1 MKIALL
7 IILVFFLSACQTL
20 PVITQTTPLE
30 KNISACPNPFLK
42 QKTTLIHAIE
52 VHMSG
57 SIKSA
62 VIGVTEAD
70 PATRAISCA
79 IMTAEGMVLFEAIE
93 TDGSLDIR
101 RALPPFD
108 SERFARNMLEDI
120 KLIFF
125 APQGKIEKIGFLP
138 SGEAACRWRTYNSD
152 TIDVLKNGNGLP
164 EVKRY
169 SGSGKVKRY
178 IKFSGLTGGFYQNI
192 ELRAQ
197 EIASYTLFMNLVEAR
212 PAEN

>member
-1 MKIALL
+1 MKLASL
-7 IILVFFLSACQTL
+7 IICVFFLSACQTL
-20 PVITQTTPLE
+20 PVITQATPPE
-30 KNISACPNPFLK
+30 KTASACPNPFLK

-52 VHMSG
+52 VHMAG
-57 SIKSA
+57 GIKSA

-70 PATRAISCA
+70 PATREISCA

-93 TDGSLDIR
+93 TNGTLDVR
-101 RALPPFD
+101 RAMSPFD
-108 SERFARNMLEDI
+108 SAHFARNMLEDI

-125 APQGKIEKIGFLP
+125 EPLGNIEKIGFLP
-138 SGEAACRWRTYNSD
+138 TGDIACRWRTGNSD
-152 TIDVLKNGNGLP
+152 TIDVLKTGGGLS
-164 EVKRY
+164 EVKLY

-178 IKFSGLTGGFYQNI
+178 IKFNDLAGGFYQNI

-212 PAEN
+212 PAKN

>member
-1 MKIALL
+1 MKLASL
-7 IILVFFLSACQTL
+7 IICFFFLSACQTL
-20 PVITQTTPLE
+20 PVITQTASLG
-30 KNISACPNPFLK
+30 KNVSVCSNPFLK

-57 SIKSA
+57 GKNA

-70 PATRAISCA
+70 PATREISCA

-93 TDGSLDIR
+93 TAGSLDIR

-108 SERFARNMLEDI
+108 SAHFARNMLEDI

-125 APQGKIEKIGFLP
+125 EPQGKIEKIGFLP
-138 SGEAACRWRTYNSD
+138 SGETACRWQTDNSD
-152 TIDVLKNGNGLP
+152 TIDVLKTFSGLT
-164 EVKRY
+164 EIKRY
-169 SGSGKVKRY
+169 SESGKIRRY

-197 EIASYTLFMNLVEAR
+197 ELASYTLFMNLVEAR

>member
-1 MKIALL
+1 MKIALM

-20 PVITQTTPLE
+20 PVITKTSSPE
-30 KNISACPNPFLK
+30 KTVSACPNPFLK

-52 VHMSG
+52 VHMSSG
-57 SIKSA
+57 IKSA
-62 VIGVTEAD
+62 VIGITEAD

-93 TDGSLDIR
+93 TDGFLDIR
-101 RALPPFD
+101 RAMPPFD
-108 SERFARNMLEDI
+108 SAHFARNMIEDI

-125 APQGKIEKIGFLP
+125 EPRGKIEQIGFLP
-138 SGEAACRWRTYNSD
+138 SGETACRWRTGNSD
-152 TIDVLKNGNGLP
+152 TVDVLKTSSGLP

-178 IKFSGLTGGFYQNI
+178 IKFSGLTGGFYQSI
-192 ELRAQ
+192 ELQAQ
-197 EIASYTLFMNLVEAR
+197 ELASYTLFMNLVEAR

>member
-1 MKIALL
+1 MKLASL
-7 IILVFFLSACQTL
+7 ILCILFLSACQTL
-20 PVITQTTPLE
+20 PVITQTKPPE
-30 KNISACPNPFLK
+30 KNVSACPNPFLK

-57 SIKSA
+57 GKNA

-70 PATRAISCA
+70 PETREISCA

-93 TDGSLDIR
+93 SAGSLDIR

-108 SERFARNMLEDI
+108 SAHFARNMLEDI

-125 APQGKIEKIGFLP
+125 EPRGKIEKIGLLP
-138 SGEAACRWRTYNSD
+138 SGETACRWRTGNSD
-152 TIDVLKNGNGLP
+152 AIDVLKASNGSP
-164 EVKRY
+164 EIKRY

-178 IKFSGLTGGFYQNI
+178 IKFGDLAGGFYQSI

-197 EIASYTLFMNLVEAR
+197 EIVSYILFMNLVEAR

>member
-1 MKIALL
+1 MKLSPL
-7 IILVFFLSACQTL
+7 IIFIFFLSACHTL
-20 PVITQTTPLE
+20 PVITKSSSPE
-30 KNISACPNPFLK
+30 KTFSACPNPFLK

-57 SIKSA
+57 GIKNA

-79 IMTAEGMVLFEAIE
+79 IMTAEGMVLFEAVEI
-93 TDGSLDIR
+93 DGSLDIR

-108 SERFARNMLEDI
+108 FANFARNMLEDV

-125 APQGKIEKIGFLP
+125 EPRGKIEMIGFLP
-138 SGEAACRWRTYNSD
+138 SGETACRWQSDNSD
-152 TIDVLKNGNGLP
+152 TVDVLKAGNGLT

-169 SGSGKVKRY
+169 SGGGKVKRH
-178 IKFSGLTGGFYQNI
+178 IKFSGFAGGFYQNI

-197 EIASYTLFMNLVEAR
+197 EIASYTLLMNLIEAW
-212 PAEN
+212 PPEN

>member
-7 IILVFFLSACQTL
+7 IILFFFLSACQTL
-20 PVITQTTPLE
+20 PVITQTTPPE
-30 KNISACPNPFLK
+30 KNVSACPNPFLK
-42 QKTTLIHAIE
+42 QKTTLIHSIE

-57 SIKSA
+57 IRNA

-70 PATRAISCA
+70 PATREISCA

-93 TDGSLDIR
+93 TDGALDVR

-108 SERFARNMLEDI
+108 SAHFARNMLEDI

-125 APQGKIEKIGFLP
+125 EPQGKIEKIGFLP
-138 SGEAACRWRTYNSD
+138 SGETVCRWRTGNSY
-152 TIDVLKNGNGLP
+152 TIDVLKTGIGLS

-178 IKFSGLTGGFYQNI
+178 IKFSDLAGGFYQNI

-197 EIASYTLFMNLVEAR
+197 EIANYTLFMNLVEAR
-212 PAEN
+212 PAKN

>member
-1 MKIALL
+1 MKLASL
-7 IILVFFLSACQTL
+7 IICVFFLSACQTL
-20 PVITQTTPLE
+20 PVITQTTPPE
-30 KNISACPNPFLK
+30 KNASACPNPFLK

-52 VHMSG
+52 IHMSG
-57 SIKSA
+57 GIKSA

-70 PATRAISCA
+70 PATRSISCA

-93 TDGSLDIR
+93 TNGALDVR
-101 RALPPFD
+101 RAMSPFD
-108 SERFARNMLEDI
+108 SAHFARNMLEDI

-125 APQGKIEKIGFLP
+125 EPLGNIEKMGFLP
-138 SGEAACRWRTYNSD
+138 SGEEACRWRTGNSD
-152 TIDVLKNGNGLP
+152 TIDVLKTGSGLS
-164 EVKRY
+164 EVKLY

-178 IKFSGLTGGFYQNI
+178 IKFNDLAGGFYQNI

>member
-1 MKIALL
+1 MKVASL
-7 IILVFFLSACQTL
+7 IICVLFLSACQTL
-20 PVITQTTPLE
+20 PVITKTSSPE
-30 KNISACPNPFLK
+30 NNVSACPNPFLK

-57 SIKSA
+57 GVKNT

-79 IMTAEGMVLFEAIE
+79 IMTAEGMVLFEAIKTE
-93 TDGSLDIR
+93 GSLDIR

-108 SERFARNMLEDI
+108 SVHFARNMLEDI

-125 APQGKIEKIGFLP
+125 EPRGKIEKMGFLP
-138 SGEAACRWRTYNSD
+138 SGETACRWRTSNSD
-152 TIDVLKNGNGLP
+152 TVDVLKTSSGLP

-169 SGSGKVKRY
+169 SGSGNVRRY
-178 IKFSGLTGGFYQNI
+178 IKFSDLAGGFYQNI
-192 ELRAQ
+192 ELRAK
-197 EIASYTLFMNLVEAR
+197 ELASYTLFMNLVEAR

>member
-1 MKIALL
+1 MKLASL
-7 IILVFFLSACQTL
+7 IICVFFLSACQTL
-20 PVITQTTPLE
+20 PVITQKTPAE
-30 KNISACPNPFLK
+30 KTVSACPNPFLK

-52 VHMSG
+52 VYMSG
-57 SIKSA
+57 VKNA

-70 PATRAISCA
+70 PVTREISCA
-79 IMTAEGMVLFEAIE
+79 IMTAEGMVLFEATE
-93 TDGSLDIR
+93 TEGSLDIR

-108 SERFARNMLEDI
+108 SAHFARNMLEDI

-125 APQGKIEKIGFLP
+125 EPQGKIEKIGFLP
-138 SGEAACRWRTYNSD
+138 SGETACRWRTGNSD
-152 TIDVLKNGNGLP
+152 TIDVLKTGDGLP

-169 SGSGKVKRY
+169 SGSGKVKRD
-178 IKFSGLTGGFYQNI
+178 IKFSDLADGFYQNI

>member
-1 MKIALL
+1 MKLASL
-7 IILVFFLSACQTL
+7 IICIFVLSACQTL
-20 PVITQTTPLE
+20 PVITQTTPPE
-30 KNISACPNPFLK
+30 KTASACPNPFLK

-52 VHMSG
+52 VHMPG
-57 SIKSA
+57 GIKNA
-62 VIGVTEAD
+62 VIGITEAD

-79 IMTAEGMVLFEAIE
+79 IMTVEGMVLFEAIE

-101 RALPPFD
+101 HALPPFD
-108 SERFARNMLEDI
+108 SAHFARNMIEDI

-125 APQGKIEKIGFLP
+125 EPRGKIEKIGFLP
-138 SGEAACRWRTYNSD
+138 SGETACRWRTGNSD
-152 TIDVLKNGNGLP
+152 TVDVLKTSGGLP

-178 IKFSGLTGGFYQNI
+178 IKFSGFTGGFYQSI

-197 EIASYTLFMNLVEAR
+197 ELASYTLFMNLVEAR

>member
-7 IILVFFLSACQTL
+7 IILFFFLSACQTL
-20 PVITQTTPLE
+20 PVITKTSSLE
-30 KNISACPNPFLK
+30 KTVSVCPNPFLK

-57 SIKSA
+57 VKNA

-70 PATRAISCA
+70 PKTRKISCA
-79 IMTAEGMVLFEAIE
+79 IMTSEGMVLFEAIE
-93 TDGSLDIR
+93 TAGSLDIK

-108 SERFARNMLEDI
+108 SEHFARNMLEDI

-125 APQGKIEKIGFLP
+125 EPRGKIEMIGFLP
-138 SGEAACRWRTYNSD
+138 SGETACRWRTDNSD
-152 TIDVLKNGNGLP
+152 TVDVLKAGNGLP

-169 SGSGKVKRY
+169 SGSGKIKRY
-178 IKFSGLTGGFYQNI
+178 IKFSTLAGGFYQNI

-197 EIASYTLFMNLVEAR
+197 ELTGYTLFMNLLEAR